1 MLGISTW
8 GLMFVPSEISPSI
21 WLCFDFIGGSGGS
34 RFPDTSPVSKIVR
47 IP

>member
-21 WLCFDFIGGSGGS
+21 WLCFDFIGGSGVVG
-34 RFPDTSPVSKIVR
+34 FLTHPQYLK
-47 IP
+47 